1 MINKNF
7 QLILEI
13 YEEIMDF
20 TKKPRVKLIILGDSG
35 VGKTSILVRY
45 TEEKF
50 NHSHI
55 ATIGLD
61 FKSKTIEIDG
71 KKLEMQ
77 VWDTAGTEKFRVIT
91 RTYYQ
96 RCSGIIIAYDCSDQ
110 RSFDNVRKWVDQIKN
125 NAEDEIPKVLIACK
139 IDRPDRK
146 ISKTDGENLASTL
159 NMQYFETS
167 AKANIGIDEIFAHM
181 ARMCFERGIS
191 KCTGVDLEL
200 PLQQSGCKC

>member
-1 MINKNF
+1 
-7 QLILEI
+7 
-13 YEEIMDF
+13 MDF
-20 TKKPRVKLIILGDSG
+20 VKKPRVKLLILGDSG
-35 VGKTSILVRY
+35 VGKSSILIRY

-61 FKSKTIEIDG
+61 FKTKTIEIDG

-96 RCSGIIIAYDCSDQ
+96 GSSGIIIAYDCSDQ
-110 RSFDNVRKWVDQIKN
+110 RSFDNVSKWLEQIKN
-125 NAEDEIPKVLIACK
+125 NVDDEIPKILVACK

-146 ISKTDGENLASTL
+146 ISRADGENIANNLKL
-159 NMQYFETS
+159 RYFETS
-167 AKANIGIDEIFAHM
+167 AKSNIGIEETFEYLAKL
-181 ARMCFERGIS
+181 CFERGIGKCIGVPLEIITTES
-191 KCTGVDLEL
+191 KC
-200 PLQQSGCKC
+200 KC